1 MSLLKQKT
9 LVILTVGGVAWE
21 DLSCDATCVLWT
33 AVTSSDEIIPTLP
46 CAAPRRTP
54 PTQT

>member
-21 DLSCDATCVLWT
+21 DLSCDATCVL
-33 AVTSSDEIIPTLP
+33 
-46 CAAPRRTP
+46 
-54 PTQT
+54 